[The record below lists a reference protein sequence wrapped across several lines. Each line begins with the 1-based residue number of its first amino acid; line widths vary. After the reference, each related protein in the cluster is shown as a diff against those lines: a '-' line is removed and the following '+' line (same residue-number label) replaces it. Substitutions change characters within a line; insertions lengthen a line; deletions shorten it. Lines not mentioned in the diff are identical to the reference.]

1 MDSCVHNVN
10 AYASSANDCIKPLT
24 RIELVGCFG
33 CTPHFGVVMLPT
45 RHVVKGIMCYTVFV
59 WLSLSLVIIYP
70 DDKRAYTRE

>member
-45 RHVVKGIMCYTVFV
+45 RHVVKGIILLYSVRVAVTITGHHI
-59 WLSLSLVIIYP
+59 S
-70 DDKRAYTRE
+70 R